1 LFFWFFHQ
9 GEREKISPV
18 LSINLTIQRNAMRT
32 IYPEGNMSKRLGAG
46 VISPIH
52 VIFFFLFLV
61 FSRSVSL
68 IRSTFL
74 SGDFLISVYTSMFH
88 LLLLVYRRKN
98 QVHFD

>member
-1 LFFWFFHQ
+1 LLVFLIFSP
-9 GEREKISPV
+9 GREREKISPV

-74 SGDFLISVYTSMFH
+74 SGIF
-88 LLLLVYRRKN
+88 
-98 QVHFD
+98 